1 MAAPQQGMDVSQ
13 LPIPQLQQF
22 KQSMDEEVQYLQTSF
37 SQLKI
42 MTTRFTDAAEA
53 LRAMVPANKGKTALV
68 PLSGSMY
75 VQAVLENTDKVLVD
89 IGTGYFVRK
98 TIKEAQEF
106 YKRKIA
112 FLEENCEK
120 IQAVLTQKRM
130 QRDVVIDVLQMR
142 LQAQAAA
149 QSAAGGSAVQ
159 ASA

>member
-1 MAAPQQGMDVSQ
+1 MPVCVCAFVFIFIINTWVLVLEHMQWKVNLTFAS
-13 LPIPQLQQF
+13 ITI
-22 KQSMDEEVQYLQTSF
+22 TSF
-37 SQLKI
+37 ASHH
-42 MTTRFTDAAEA
+42 T
-53 LRAMVPANKGKTALV
+53 GKTALV